1 MAQYNKLLDE
11 NRLAQLWALIKGKF
25 VQAETGKGLSTNDF
39 TTDEKNKLSNIEAGA
54 NENIIE
60 GIAVNNVDIAPVNKR
75 VNLTVPTKVSDL
87 TNDEKFQTDTE
98 VASAIK
104 NSGYQAN
111 VIETVKVNGSIL
123 DVDSKKSVNVIVPTD
138 NSVLANGAGYQ
149 TASDVSS
156 ALTNSGYQANVIET
170 VKVNNVALTPSSKAV
185 NITVPTKVSDLT
197 NDKKFQTDTQ
207 VASAIKGSGYQAN
220 VIETV
225 KVNNVALTPSSK
237 AVNIT
242 VPTKVSD
249 LTNDKKFQ
257 TDTQV
262 ASAIKGSG
270 YQANVIETV
279 KVNNVALVPSSKT
292 VNITVPTDNSALTNG
307 AGYQTAKNVTDAI
320 NEAIG
325 GLTGISFEIVET
337 LPTQGKTGVIY
348 LIAHSHGTKDNYDE
362 YIWLEKSKS
371 YEKIGN
377 TDVDLSNYVTKND
390 ITIMTEQELAAI
402 CV

>member
-1 MAQYNKLLDE
+1 MADYNKLLDE

-60 GIAVNNVDIAPVNKR
+60 GIAVNNVDMAPVNKR
-75 VNLTVPTKVSDL
+75 VNIVVPTKVSDL

-98 VASAIK
+98 VASAIAG
-104 NSGYQAN
+104 SGYQAN

-138 NSVLANGAGYQ
+138 NSVLTNGAGYQ
-149 TASDVSS
+149 TASDVSN

-185 NITVPTKVSDLT
+185 NITVPTDNKILKNGAGYQTAKDVSNALT
-197 NDKKFQTDTQ
+197 N
-207 VASAIKGSGYQAN
+207 SGYQAN

-242 VPTKVSD
+242 VPT
-249 LTNDKKFQ
+249 
-257 TDTQV
+257 
-262 ASAIKGSG
+262 
-270 YQANVIETV
+270 
-279 KVNNVALVPSSKT
+279 
-292 VNITVPTDNSALTNG
+292 DNSVLTNG
-307 AGYQTAKNVTDAI
+307 AGYQTAKDVTDAI

-325 GLTGISFEIVET
+325 GLTGISFEVVTT
-337 LPTQGKTGVIY
+337 LPTRGKTGVIY
-348 LIAHSHGTKDNYDE
+348 LIAHSHGAGDNYDE
-362 YIWLEKSKS
+362 YVWLEKSES

>member
-1 MAQYNKLLDE
+1 MADYNKLLDE

-39 TTDEKNKLSNIEAGA
+39 TTEEKNKLSNIEAGA

-60 GIAVNNVDIAPVNKR
+60 GIAVNNVDITPVNKR
-75 VNLTVPTKVSDL
+75 VNLVVPTKVSDL

-98 VASAIK
+98 VAAAIAG
-104 NSGYQAN
+104 SGYQAN

-138 NSVLANGAGYQ
+138 NSVLTNGAGYQ
-149 TASDVSS
+149 TAADVSS

-185 NITVPTKVSDLT
+185 NITVPT
-197 NDKKFQTDTQ
+197 
-207 VASAIKGSGYQAN
+207 
-220 VIETV
+220 
-225 KVNNVALTPSSK
+225 
-237 AVNIT
+237 
-242 VPTKVSD
+242 
-249 LTNDKKFQ
+249 
-257 TDTQV
+257 
-262 ASAIKGSG
+262 
-270 YQANVIETV
+270 
-279 KVNNVALVPSSKT
+279 
-292 VNITVPTDNSALTNG
+292 DNSVLTNG
-307 AGYQTAKNVTDAI
+307 AGYQTAKDVTDAI

-325 GLTGISFEIVET
+325 SLTGISFEVVET
-337 LPTQGKTGVIY
+337 LPTRGKIGVIY
-348 LIAHSHGTKDNYDE
+348 LVAHSHGAGDNYDE
-362 YIWLEKSKS
+362 YVWLEKSES

-390 ITIMTEQELAAI
+390 ITIMTEQELADI

>member
-1 MAQYNKLLDE
+1 MPDYNKLLDE

-60 GIAVNNVDIAPVNKR
+60 GIAVNNVDITPVNKR
-75 VNLTVPTKVSDL
+75 VNLVVPTKVSDL
-87 TNDEKFQTDTE
+87 TNDKKFQTNTE

-149 TASDVSS
+149 TASDVSN

-170 VKVNNVALTPSSKAV
+170 IKVNNVALTPTSKTV
-185 NITVPTKVSDLT
+185 NITVPTDNSALT
-197 NDKKFQTDTQ
+197 NG
-207 VASAIKGSGYQAN
+207 A
-220 VIETV
+220 
-225 KVNNVALTPSSK
+225 
-237 AVNIT
+237 
-242 VPTKVSD
+242 
-249 LTNDKKFQ
+249 
-257 TDTQV
+257 
-262 ASAIKGSG
+262 G

>member
-1 MAQYNKLLDE
+1 MADYNKLLDE

-60 GIAVNNVDIAPVNKR
+60 GIAVNNVDITPVNKR
-75 VNLTVPTKVSDL
+75 VNLVVPTKVSDL

-98 VASAIK
+98 VASAIAG
-104 NSGYQAN
+104 SGYQAN

-138 NSVLANGAGYQ
+138 NSVLTNGAGYQ
-149 TASDVSS
+149 TASDVLS

-185 NITVPTKVSDLT
+185 NITVPT
-197 NDKKFQTDTQ
+197 
-207 VASAIKGSGYQAN
+207 
-220 VIETV
+220 
-225 KVNNVALTPSSK
+225 
-237 AVNIT
+237 
-242 VPTKVSD
+242 
-249 LTNDKKFQ
+249 
-257 TDTQV
+257 
-262 ASAIKGSG
+262 
-270 YQANVIETV
+270 
-279 KVNNVALVPSSKT
+279 
-292 VNITVPTDNSALTNG
+292 DNSALTNG
-307 AGYQTAKNVTDAI
+307 AGYQTAKDVTDAI

-325 GLTGISFEIVET
+325 GLTGISFEVVET
-337 LPTQGKTGVIY
+337 LPTRGKTGVIY
-348 LIAHSHGTKDNYDE
+348 LVAHSHGAGDNYDE
-362 YIWLEKSKS
+362 YVWLEKSES

-390 ITIMTEQELAAI
+390 ITIMTEQELADI

>member
-1 MAQYNKLLDE
+1 MADYNKLLDE

-60 GIAVNNVDIAPVNKR
+60 GIAVNNVDMAPVNKR
-75 VNLTVPTKVSDL
+75 VNIVVPTKVSDL

-98 VASAIK
+98 VASAIAG
-104 NSGYQAN
+104 SGYQAN

-138 NSVLANGAGYQ
+138 NSVLTNGAGYQ
-149 TASDVSS
+149 TASDVSN

-170 VKVNNVALTPSSKAV
+170 IKVNNVALTPSSKAV
-185 NITVPTKVSDLT
+185 NITVPT
-197 NDKKFQTDTQ
+197 
-207 VASAIKGSGYQAN
+207 
-220 VIETV
+220 
-225 KVNNVALTPSSK
+225 
-237 AVNIT
+237 
-242 VPTKVSD
+242 
-249 LTNDKKFQ
+249 
-257 TDTQV
+257 
-262 ASAIKGSG
+262 
-270 YQANVIETV
+270 
-279 KVNNVALVPSSKT
+279 
-292 VNITVPTDNSALTNG
+292 DNSVLTNG
-307 AGYQTAKNVTDAI
+307 AGYQTAKDVTDAI

-325 GLTGISFEIVET
+325 GLTGISFEVVET
-337 LPTQGKTGVIY
+337 LPTRGKTGVIY
-348 LIAHSHGTKDNYDE
+348 LIAHSHGAGDNYDE
-362 YIWLEKSKS
+362 YVWLEKSES

>member
-1 MAQYNKLLDE
+1 MPDYNKLLDE
-11 NRLAQLWALIKGKF
+11 NRLAQLWGLIKGKF

-39 TTDEKNKLSNIEAGA
+39 TTDEKNKLANIEAGA
-54 NENIIE
+54 KENIIE
-60 GIAVNNVDIAPVNKR
+60 GIAVNNVDIPPVNKR
-75 VNLTVPTKVSDL
+75 VNLAVPTKVSDL
-87 TNDEKFQTDTE
+87 TNDKKFQTNTE

-138 NSVLANGAGYQ
+138 NSALTNGAGYQ

-170 VKVNNVALTPSSKAV
+170 IKVNNVALTPSSKTV
-185 NITVPTKVSDLT
+185 NITVPTNNSVLT
-197 NDKKFQTDTQ
+197 NGAGYQTAKN
-207 VASAIKGSGYQAN
+207 VADAIKN
-220 VIETV
+220 
-225 KVNNVALTPSSK
+225 
-237 AVNIT
+237 
-242 VPTKVSD
+242 
-249 LTNDKKFQ
+249 
-257 TDTQV
+257 
-262 ASAIKGSG
+262 SG

-279 KVNNVALVPSSKT
+279 KVNNVALVPSSKA
-292 VNITVPTDNSALTNG
+292 VNITVPTDNSTLTNG

-325 GLTGISFEIVET
+325 GLIGISFEVVET
-337 LPTQGKTGVIY
+337 LPTQGKTGTIY
-348 LIAHSHGTKDNYDE
+348 LIAHSHGTRDNYDE

>member
-1 MAQYNKLLDE
+1 MADYNKLLDE

-60 GIAVNNVDIAPVNKR
+60 GIAVNNVDITPVNKR
-75 VNLTVPTKVSDL
+75 VNLVVPTKVSDL
-87 TNDEKFQTDTE
+87 TNDEKFQTDAE
-98 VASAIK
+98 VASAIAG
-104 NSGYQAN
+104 SGYQAN

-170 VKVNNVALTPSSKAV
+170 VKVNNVAL
-185 NITVPTKVSDLT
+185 
-197 NDKKFQTDTQ
+197 
-207 VASAIKGSGYQAN
+207 
-220 VIETV
+220 
-225 KVNNVALTPSSK
+225 
-237 AVNIT
+237 
-242 VPTKVSD
+242 
-249 LTNDKKFQ
+249 
-257 TDTQV
+257 
-262 ASAIKGSG
+262 
-270 YQANVIETV
+270 
-279 KVNNVALVPSSKT
+279 VPSSKT
-292 VNITVPTDNSALTNG
+292 VNITVPTDNSVLTNG
-307 AGYQTAKNVTDAI
+307 AGYQTAKDVTDAI

-325 GLTGISFEIVET
+325 GLTGISFEVVET
-337 LPTQGKTGVIY
+337 LPTRGKTGVIY
-348 LIAHSHGTKDNYDE
+348 LVAHSHGAGDNYDE
-362 YIWLEKSKS
+362 YVWLEKSES

-390 ITIMTEQELAAI
+390 ITIMTEQELADI

>member
-1 MAQYNKLLDE
+1 MADYNKLLDE
-11 NRLAQLWALIKGKF
+11 NRLAQLWGLIKGKF

-60 GIAVNNVDIAPVNKR
+60 GIAVNNIDITPVNKR
-75 VNLTVPTKVSDL
+75 VNLVVPTKVSDL

-98 VASAIK
+98 VASAIAG
-104 NSGYQAN
+104 SGYQAN

-138 NSVLANGAGYQ
+138 NSVLTNGAGYQ
-149 TASDVSS
+149 TASDVLS

-185 NITVPTKVSDLT
+185 NITVPT
-197 NDKKFQTDTQ
+197 
-207 VASAIKGSGYQAN
+207 
-220 VIETV
+220 
-225 KVNNVALTPSSK
+225 
-237 AVNIT
+237 
-242 VPTKVSD
+242 
-249 LTNDKKFQ
+249 
-257 TDTQV
+257 
-262 ASAIKGSG
+262 
-270 YQANVIETV
+270 
-279 KVNNVALVPSSKT
+279 
-292 VNITVPTDNSALTNG
+292 DNSALTNG
-307 AGYQTAKNVTDAI
+307 AGYQTAKDVTDAI

-325 GLTGISFEIVET
+325 GLTGISFEVVET
-337 LPTQGKTGVIY
+337 LPTRGKTGVIY
-348 LIAHSHGTKDNYDE
+348 LVAHSHGAGDNYDE
-362 YIWLEKSKS
+362 YVWLEKSES

-390 ITIMTEQELAAI
+390 ITIMTEQELADI

>member
-1 MAQYNKLLDE
+1 MADYNKLLDE

-39 TTDEKNKLSNIEAGA
+39 TTEEKNKLSNIEAGA

-60 GIAVNNVDIAPVNKR
+60 GIAVNNVDITPVNKR
-75 VNLTVPTKVSDL
+75 VNLAVPTKVSDL

-98 VASAIK
+98 VASAIAG
-104 NSGYQAN
+104 SGYQAN

-138 NSVLANGAGYQ
+138 NSVLTNGAGYQ
-149 TASDVSS
+149 TAADVSS
-156 ALTNSGYQANVIET
+156 ALSKSGYQANVIET

-185 NITVPTKVSDLT
+185 NITVPT
-197 NDKKFQTDTQ
+197 
-207 VASAIKGSGYQAN
+207 
-220 VIETV
+220 
-225 KVNNVALTPSSK
+225 
-237 AVNIT
+237 
-242 VPTKVSD
+242 
-249 LTNDKKFQ
+249 
-257 TDTQV
+257 
-262 ASAIKGSG
+262 
-270 YQANVIETV
+270 
-279 KVNNVALVPSSKT
+279 
-292 VNITVPTDNSALTNG
+292 DNSVLTNG
-307 AGYQTAKNVTDAI
+307 AGYQTAKDVTDAI

-325 GLTGISFEIVET
+325 GLTGISFEVVET
-337 LPTQGKTGVIY
+337 LPTRGKTGVIY
-348 LIAHSHGTKDNYDE
+348 LIAHSHGAGDNYDE
-362 YIWLEKSKS
+362 YVWLEKSES

>member
-11 NRLAQLWALIKGKF
+11 NRLAQLWGLIKGKF

-60 GIAVNNVDIAPVNKR
+60 GIAVNNVDITPVNKR
-75 VNLTVPTKVSDL
+75 VNLVVPTKVSDL

-98 VASAIK
+98 VASAIAG
-104 NSGYQAN
+104 SGYQAN

-138 NSVLANGAGYQ
+138 NSVLTNGAGYQ

-156 ALTNSGYQANVIET
+156 ALTN
-170 VKVNNVALTPSSKAV
+170 
-185 NITVPTKVSDLT
+185 
-197 NDKKFQTDTQ
+197 
-207 VASAIKGSGYQAN
+207 
-220 VIETV
+220 
-225 KVNNVALTPSSK
+225 
-237 AVNIT
+237 
-242 VPTKVSD
+242 
-249 LTNDKKFQ
+249 
-257 TDTQV
+257 
-262 ASAIKGSG
+262 SG

>member
-1 MAQYNKLLDE
+1 MADYNKLLDE

-60 GIAVNNVDIAPVNKR
+60 GIAVNNVDITPVNKR
-75 VNLTVPTKVSDL
+75 VNLVVPTKVSDL
-87 TNDEKFQTDTE
+87 TNDEKFQTDAE
-98 VASAIK
+98 VASAIAG
-104 NSGYQAN
+104 SGYQAN

-138 NSVLANGAGYQ
+138 NSVLTNGAGYQ

-170 VKVNNVALTPSSKAV
+170 VKVNNVAL
-185 NITVPTKVSDLT
+185 
-197 NDKKFQTDTQ
+197 
-207 VASAIKGSGYQAN
+207 
-220 VIETV
+220 
-225 KVNNVALTPSSK
+225 
-237 AVNIT
+237 
-242 VPTKVSD
+242 
-249 LTNDKKFQ
+249 
-257 TDTQV
+257 
-262 ASAIKGSG
+262 
-270 YQANVIETV
+270 
-279 KVNNVALVPSSKT
+279 VPSSKT
-292 VNITVPTDNSALTNG
+292 VNITVPTDNSVLTNG
-307 AGYQTAKNVTDAI
+307 AGYQTAKDVTDAI

-325 GLTGISFEIVET
+325 GLTGISFEVVET
-337 LPTQGKTGVIY
+337 LPTRGKTGVIY
-348 LIAHSHGTKDNYDE
+348 LVAHSHGAGDNYDE
-362 YIWLEKSKS
+362 YVWLEKSES

-390 ITIMTEQELAAI
+390 ITIMTEQELADI

>member
-1 MAQYNKLLDE
+1 MADYNKLLDE

-60 GIAVNNVDIAPVNKR
+60 GIAVNNVDITPVNKR
-75 VNLTVPTKVSDL
+75 VNLVVPTKVSDL

-98 VASAIK
+98 VAAAIAG
-104 NSGYQAN
+104 SGYQAN

-138 NSVLANGAGYQ
+138 NSVLTNGAGYQ
-149 TASDVSS
+149 TAADVSS

-185 NITVPTKVSDLT
+185 NITVPT
-197 NDKKFQTDTQ
+197 
-207 VASAIKGSGYQAN
+207 
-220 VIETV
+220 
-225 KVNNVALTPSSK
+225 
-237 AVNIT
+237 
-242 VPTKVSD
+242 
-249 LTNDKKFQ
+249 
-257 TDTQV
+257 
-262 ASAIKGSG
+262 
-270 YQANVIETV
+270 
-279 KVNNVALVPSSKT
+279 
-292 VNITVPTDNSALTNG
+292 DNSVLTNG
-307 AGYQTAKNVTDAI
+307 AGYQTAKDVTDAI

-325 GLTGISFEIVET
+325 SLTGISFEVVET
-337 LPTQGKTGVIY
+337 LPTRGKIGVIY
-348 LIAHSHGTKDNYDE
+348 LVAHSHGAGDNYDE
-362 YIWLEKSKS
+362 YVWLEKSES

-390 ITIMTEQELAAI
+390 ITIMTEQELADI

>member
-60 GIAVNNVDIAPVNKR
+60 GIAVNNVDMTPVNKR
-75 VNLTVPTKVSDL
+75 VNLVVPTKVSDL
-87 TNDEKFQTDTE
+87 TNDKKFQTDAE

-104 NSGYQAN
+104 GSGYQAN

-138 NSVLANGAGYQ
+138 NSALTNGAGYQ

-156 ALTNSGYQANVIET
+156 ALTN
-170 VKVNNVALTPSSKAV
+170 
-185 NITVPTKVSDLT
+185 
-197 NDKKFQTDTQ
+197 
-207 VASAIKGSGYQAN
+207 
-220 VIETV
+220 
-225 KVNNVALTPSSK
+225 
-237 AVNIT
+237 
-242 VPTKVSD
+242 
-249 LTNDKKFQ
+249 
-257 TDTQV
+257 
-262 ASAIKGSG
+262 SG

-362 YIWLEKSKS
+362 YIWLEKSES

>member
-1 MAQYNKLLDE
+1 MADYNKLLDE

-60 GIAVNNVDIAPVNKR
+60 GIAVNNVDITPVNKR
-75 VNLTVPTKVSDL
+75 VNLVVPTKVSDL
-87 TNDEKFQTDTE
+87 INDERFQTDTE
-98 VASAIK
+98 VASAIAG
-104 NSGYQAN
+104 SGYQAN

-138 NSVLANGAGYQ
+138 NSALTNGAGYQ

-170 VKVNNVALTPSSKAV
+170 VKVNNVALVPSSKAV
-185 NITVPTKVSDLT
+185 NITVPT
-197 NDKKFQTDTQ
+197 
-207 VASAIKGSGYQAN
+207 
-220 VIETV
+220 
-225 KVNNVALTPSSK
+225 
-237 AVNIT
+237 
-242 VPTKVSD
+242 
-249 LTNDKKFQ
+249 
-257 TDTQV
+257 
-262 ASAIKGSG
+262 
-270 YQANVIETV
+270 
-279 KVNNVALVPSSKT
+279 
-292 VNITVPTDNSALTNG
+292 DNSVLTNG
-307 AGYQTAKNVTDAI
+307 AGYQTAKDVTDAI

-325 GLTGISFEIVET
+325 GLTGISFEVVET
-337 LPTQGKTGVIY
+337 LPTRGKTGVIY
-348 LIAHSHGTKDNYDE
+348 LVAHSHEAGDNYDE
-362 YIWLEKSKS
+362 YVWLEKSES

-390 ITIMTEQELAAI
+390 ITIMTEQELADI

>member
-54 NENIIE
+54 DENIIE
-60 GIAVNNVDIAPVNKR
+60 GIAVNNVDIPPVNKR
-75 VNLTVPTKVSDL
+75 VNLTVPTKVSQL
-87 TNDEKFQTDTE
+87 TNDEKFQTNTE

-123 DVDSKKSVNVIVPTD
+123 DVDSKKSVNITVPT
-138 NSVLANGAGYQ
+138 NNNVLTNGAGYQ

-156 ALTNSGYQANVIET
+156 ALAN
-170 VKVNNVALTPSSKAV
+170 
-185 NITVPTKVSDLT
+185 
-197 NDKKFQTDTQ
+197 
-207 VASAIKGSGYQAN
+207 SGYQAN

-279 KVNNVALVPSSKT
+279 KVNNVALVPTSKA

>member
-1 MAQYNKLLDE
+1 MADYNKLLDE

-60 GIAVNNVDIAPVNKR
+60 GIAVNNVDITPVNKR
-75 VNLTVPTKVSDL
+75 VNLVVPTKVSDL

-104 NSGYQAN
+104 GSGYQAN

-149 TASDVSS
+149 TASDVLS

-185 NITVPTKVSDLT
+185 NITVPT
-197 NDKKFQTDTQ
+197 
-207 VASAIKGSGYQAN
+207 
-220 VIETV
+220 
-225 KVNNVALTPSSK
+225 
-237 AVNIT
+237 
-242 VPTKVSD
+242 
-249 LTNDKKFQ
+249 
-257 TDTQV
+257 
-262 ASAIKGSG
+262 
-270 YQANVIETV
+270 
-279 KVNNVALVPSSKT
+279 
-292 VNITVPTDNSALTNG
+292 DNSVLTNG
-307 AGYQTAKNVTDAI
+307 AGYQTAKDVTDAI

-325 GLTGISFEIVET
+325 GLTGISFEVVET
-337 LPTQGKTGVIY
+337 LPTRGKTGVIY
-348 LIAHSHGTKDNYDE
+348 LVAHSHGAGDNYDE
-362 YIWLEKSKS
+362 YVWLEKSES

-390 ITIMTEQELAAI
+390 ITIMTEQELADI

>member
-1 MAQYNKLLDE
+1 MATYNKLLDE

-60 GIAVNNVDIAPVNKR
+60 GIAVNNVDMTPVNKR
-75 VNLTVPTKVSDL
+75 VNLVVPTKVSDL
-87 TNDEKFQTDTE
+87 TNDKKFQTDAE

-104 NSGYQAN
+104 GSGYQAN

-156 ALTNSGYQANVIET
+156 ALINSGYQANVIET
-170 VKVNNVALTPSSKAV
+170 IKVNNVALTP
-185 NITVPTKVSDLT
+185 T
-197 NDKKFQTDTQ
+197 
-207 VASAIKGSGYQAN
+207 
-220 VIETV
+220 
-225 KVNNVALTPSSK
+225 
-237 AVNIT
+237 
-242 VPTKVSD
+242 
-249 LTNDKKFQ
+249 
-257 TDTQV
+257 
-262 ASAIKGSG
+262 
-270 YQANVIETV
+270 
-279 KVNNVALVPSSKT
+279 SKT

>member
-1 MAQYNKLLDE
+1 MADYNKLLDE

-39 TTDEKNKLSNIEAGA
+39 TTDEKNKLSNIEVGA

-60 GIAVNNVDIAPVNKR
+60 GIAVNNVDITPVNKR
-75 VNLTVPTKVSDL
+75 VNLVVPTKVSDL

-98 VASAIK
+98 VASAIAG
-104 NSGYQAN
+104 SGYQAN

-170 VKVNNVALTPSSKAV
+170 VKVNNVALVPSSKAV
-185 NITVPTKVSDLT
+185 NITVPT
-197 NDKKFQTDTQ
+197 
-207 VASAIKGSGYQAN
+207 
-220 VIETV
+220 
-225 KVNNVALTPSSK
+225 
-237 AVNIT
+237 
-242 VPTKVSD
+242 
-249 LTNDKKFQ
+249 
-257 TDTQV
+257 
-262 ASAIKGSG
+262 
-270 YQANVIETV
+270 
-279 KVNNVALVPSSKT
+279 
-292 VNITVPTDNSALTNG
+292 DNSVLTNG
-307 AGYQTAKNVTDAI
+307 AGYQTAKDVTDAI

-325 GLTGISFEIVET
+325 DLTGISFEVVET
-337 LPTQGKTGVIY
+337 LPTRGKTGVIY
-348 LIAHSHGTKDNYDE
+348 LVAHSHGAGDNYDE
-362 YIWLEKSKS
+362 YVWLEKSES

-390 ITIMTEQELAAI
+390 ITIMTEQELADI
-402 CV
+402 CI

>member
-1 MAQYNKLLDE
+1 MADYNKLLDE

-60 GIAVNNVDIAPVNKR
+60 GIAVNNVDITPVNKR
-75 VNLTVPTKVSDL
+75 VNLVVPTKVSDL
-87 TNDEKFQTDTE
+87 TNDEKFQTDAE
-98 VASAIK
+98 VASAIAG
-104 NSGYQAN
+104 SGYQAN

-138 NSVLANGAGYQ
+138 NSVLTNGAGYQ

-185 NITVPTKVSDLT
+185 NITVPT
-197 NDKKFQTDTQ
+197 
-207 VASAIKGSGYQAN
+207 
-220 VIETV
+220 
-225 KVNNVALTPSSK
+225 
-237 AVNIT
+237 
-242 VPTKVSD
+242 
-249 LTNDKKFQ
+249 
-257 TDTQV
+257 
-262 ASAIKGSG
+262 
-270 YQANVIETV
+270 
-279 KVNNVALVPSSKT
+279 
-292 VNITVPTDNSALTNG
+292 DNSVLTNG
-307 AGYQTAKNVTDAI
+307 AGYQTAKDVTDAI

-325 GLTGISFEIVET
+325 GLTGISFEVVET
-337 LPTQGKTGVIY
+337 LPTQGKAGVIY
-348 LIAHSHGTKDNYDE
+348 LVAHSHGAGDNYDE
-362 YIWLEKSKS
+362 YVWLEKSES

-390 ITIMTEQELAAI
+390 ITIMTEQELADI

>member
-1 MAQYNKLLDE
+1 MPDYNKLLDE

-54 NENIIE
+54 NENVIE
-60 GIAVNNVDIAPVNKR
+60 GIAVNNVDITPVNKR
-75 VNLTVPTKVSDL
+75 VNLVVPTKVSDL
-87 TNDEKFQTDTE
+87 TNDEKFQTDAE
-98 VASAIK
+98 VASAIAG
-104 NSGYQAN
+104 SGYQAN

-138 NSVLANGAGYQ
+138 NSVLTNGAGYQ

-156 ALTNSGYQANVIET
+156 ALTN
-170 VKVNNVALTPSSKAV
+170 
-185 NITVPTKVSDLT
+185 
-197 NDKKFQTDTQ
+197 
-207 VASAIKGSGYQAN
+207 
-220 VIETV
+220 
-225 KVNNVALTPSSK
+225 
-237 AVNIT
+237 
-242 VPTKVSD
+242 
-249 LTNDKKFQ
+249 
-257 TDTQV
+257 
-262 ASAIKGSG
+262 SG

>member
-1 MAQYNKLLDE
+1 MADYNKLLDE

-60 GIAVNNVDIAPVNKR
+60 GIAVNNVDITPVNKR
-75 VNLTVPTKVSDL
+75 VNLVVPTKVSDL
-87 TNDEKFQTDTE
+87 TNDEKFQTDAE
-98 VASAIK
+98 VAAAIAG
-104 NSGYQAN
+104 SGYQAN

-138 NSVLANGAGYQ
+138 NSVLTNGAGYQ

-170 VKVNNVALTPSSKAV
+170 VKVNNVAL
-185 NITVPTKVSDLT
+185 
-197 NDKKFQTDTQ
+197 
-207 VASAIKGSGYQAN
+207 
-220 VIETV
+220 
-225 KVNNVALTPSSK
+225 
-237 AVNIT
+237 
-242 VPTKVSD
+242 
-249 LTNDKKFQ
+249 
-257 TDTQV
+257 
-262 ASAIKGSG
+262 
-270 YQANVIETV
+270 
-279 KVNNVALVPSSKT
+279 VPSSKT
-292 VNITVPTDNSALTNG
+292 VNITVPTDNSVLTNG
-307 AGYQTAKNVTDAI
+307 AGYQTAKDVTDAI

-325 GLTGISFEIVET
+325 GLTGISFEVVET
-337 LPTQGKTGVIY
+337 LPTRGKTGVIY
-348 LIAHSHGTKDNYDE
+348 LVAHSHGAGDNYDE
-362 YIWLEKSKS
+362 YVWLEKSES

-390 ITIMTEQELAAI
+390 ITIMTEQELADI

>member
-1 MAQYNKLLDE
+1 MADYNKILDE

-39 TTDEKNKLSNIEAGA
+39 TTEEKNKLSNIEAGA

-60 GIAVNNVDIAPVNKR
+60 GIAVNNVDMTPINKR

-87 TNDEKFQTDTE
+87 TNDKKFQTDAE

-104 NSGYQAN
+104 GSGYQAN

-123 DVDSKKSVNVIVPTD
+123 DVDSKKSVNVI
-138 NSVLANGAGYQ
+138 
-149 TASDVSS
+149 
-156 ALTNSGYQANVIET
+156 
-170 VKVNNVALTPSSKAV
+170 
-185 NITVPTKVSDLT
+185 
-197 NDKKFQTDTQ
+197 
-207 VASAIKGSGYQAN
+207 
-220 VIETV
+220 
-225 KVNNVALTPSSK
+225 
-237 AVNIT
+237 
-242 VPTKVSD
+242 
-249 LTNDKKFQ
+249 
-257 TDTQV
+257 
-262 ASAIKGSG
+262 
-270 YQANVIETV
+270 
-279 KVNNVALVPSSKT
+279 
-292 VNITVPTDNSALTNG
+292 VPTDNSALTNG

-325 GLTGISFEIVET
+325 GLTGISFEVVET
-337 LPTQGKTGVIY
+337 LPTQGKTGTIY
-348 LIAHSHGTKDNYDE
+348 LISHSHGTKDNYDE

>member
-1 MAQYNKLLDE
+1 MADYNKLLDE

-60 GIAVNNVDIAPVNKR
+60 GIAVNNVDITPVNKR
-75 VNLTVPTKVSDL
+75 VNLVVPTKVSDL

-98 VASAIK
+98 VASAIAG
-104 NSGYQAN
+104 SGYQAN

-123 DVDSKKSVNVIVPTD
+123 DVDSKKSVNIIVPTD
-138 NSVLANGAGYQ
+138 NSVLTNGAGYQ

-170 VKVNNVALTPSSKAV
+170 VKVNNVAL
-185 NITVPTKVSDLT
+185 
-197 NDKKFQTDTQ
+197 
-207 VASAIKGSGYQAN
+207 
-220 VIETV
+220 
-225 KVNNVALTPSSK
+225 
-237 AVNIT
+237 
-242 VPTKVSD
+242 
-249 LTNDKKFQ
+249 
-257 TDTQV
+257 
-262 ASAIKGSG
+262 
-270 YQANVIETV
+270 
-279 KVNNVALVPSSKT
+279 VPSSKT
-292 VNITVPTDNSALTNG
+292 VNITVPTDNSVLTNG
-307 AGYQTAKNVTDAI
+307 AGYQTAKDVTDAI

-325 GLTGISFEIVET
+325 GLTGISFEVVET
-337 LPTQGKTGVIY
+337 LPTRGKTGVIY
-348 LIAHSHGTKDNYDE
+348 LVAHSHGAGDNYDE
-362 YIWLEKSKS
+362 YVWLEKSES

-390 ITIMTEQELAAI
+390 ITIMTEQELADI

>member
-1 MAQYNKLLDE
+1 MADYNKLLDE

-60 GIAVNNVDIAPVNKR
+60 GIAVNNVDITPINKR
-75 VNLTVPTKVSDL
+75 VNLVVPTKVSDL

-98 VASAIK
+98 VASAIAG
-104 NSGYQAN
+104 SGYQAN

-138 NSVLANGAGYQ
+138 NSALTNGAGYQ
-149 TASDVSS
+149 TASDVSN

-170 VKVNNVALTPSSKAV
+170 VKVNNVALIPSSKAV
-185 NITVPTKVSDLT
+185 NITVPT
-197 NDKKFQTDTQ
+197 
-207 VASAIKGSGYQAN
+207 
-220 VIETV
+220 
-225 KVNNVALTPSSK
+225 
-237 AVNIT
+237 
-242 VPTKVSD
+242 
-249 LTNDKKFQ
+249 
-257 TDTQV
+257 
-262 ASAIKGSG
+262 
-270 YQANVIETV
+270 
-279 KVNNVALVPSSKT
+279 
-292 VNITVPTDNSALTNG
+292 DNSVLTNG
-307 AGYQTAKNVTDAI
+307 AGYQTAKDVTDAI

-325 GLTGISFEIVET
+325 GLTGISFEVVET
-337 LPTQGKTGVIY
+337 LPTRGKTGVIY
-348 LIAHSHGTKDNYDE
+348 LVAHSHGAGDNYDE
-362 YIWLEKSKS
+362 YVWLEKSES

-390 ITIMTEQELAAI
+390 ITIMTEQELADI

>member
-1 MAQYNKLLDE
+1 MADYNKLPDE

-60 GIAVNNVDIAPVNKR
+60 GIAVNNVDITPVNKR
-75 VNLTVPTKVSDL
+75 VNLVVPTKVSDL
-87 TNDEKFQTDTE
+87 TNDEKFQTDAE
-98 VASAIK
+98 VASAIAG
-104 NSGYQAN
+104 SGYQAN

-138 NSVLANGAGYQ
+138 NSVLTNGAGYQ

-170 VKVNNVALTPSSKAV
+170 VKVNNVAL
-185 NITVPTKVSDLT
+185 
-197 NDKKFQTDTQ
+197 
-207 VASAIKGSGYQAN
+207 
-220 VIETV
+220 
-225 KVNNVALTPSSK
+225 
-237 AVNIT
+237 
-242 VPTKVSD
+242 
-249 LTNDKKFQ
+249 
-257 TDTQV
+257 
-262 ASAIKGSG
+262 
-270 YQANVIETV
+270 
-279 KVNNVALVPSSKT
+279 VPSSKT
-292 VNITVPTDNSALTNG
+292 VNITVPTDNSVLTNG
-307 AGYQTAKNVTDAI
+307 AGYQTAKDVTDAI

-325 GLTGISFEIVET
+325 GLTGISFEVVET
-337 LPTQGKTGVIY
+337 LPTRGKTGVIY
-348 LIAHSHGTKDNYDE
+348 LVAHSHGAGDNYDE
-362 YIWLEKSKS
+362 YVWLEKSES

-390 ITIMTEQELAAI
+390 ITIMTEQELADI

>member
-60 GIAVNNVDIAPVNKR
+60 GIAVNNVDITPVNKR
-75 VNLTVPTKVSDL
+75 VNLSVPTKVSDL
-87 TNDEKFQTDTE
+87 TNDKKFQTNTE

-156 ALTNSGYQANVIET
+156 ALINSGYQANVIET
-170 VKVNNVALTPSSKAV
+170 IKVNNVALTPTSKTV
-185 NITVPTKVSDLT
+185 NITVPTDNSALT
-197 NDKKFQTDTQ
+197 NG
-207 VASAIKGSGYQAN
+207 A
-220 VIETV
+220 
-225 KVNNVALTPSSK
+225 
-237 AVNIT
+237 
-242 VPTKVSD
+242 
-249 LTNDKKFQ
+249 
-257 TDTQV
+257 
-262 ASAIKGSG
+262 G

>member
-54 NENIIE
+54 NANIIE
-60 GIAVNNVDIAPVNKR
+60 GIAVNNVDISPVNKR

-98 VASAIK
+98 VASAIAG
-104 NSGYQAN
+104 SGYQAN

-123 DVDSKKSVNVIVPTD
+123 DVDSKKSVNITVPTD
-138 NSVLANGAGYQ
+138 NSVLTNGAGYQ
-149 TASDVSS
+149 TASDVST

-185 NITVPTKVSDLT
+185 NITVPT
-197 NDKKFQTDTQ
+197 
-207 VASAIKGSGYQAN
+207 
-220 VIETV
+220 
-225 KVNNVALTPSSK
+225 
-237 AVNIT
+237 
-242 VPTKVSD
+242 
-249 LTNDKKFQ
+249 
-257 TDTQV
+257 
-262 ASAIKGSG
+262 
-270 YQANVIETV
+270 
-279 KVNNVALVPSSKT
+279 
-292 VNITVPTDNSALTNG
+292 DNSVLTNG
-307 AGYQTAKNVTDAI
+307 AGYQTAKDVTDAI

-377 TDVDLSNYVTKND
+377 TDVDLSNYVRKND

>member
-1 MAQYNKLLDE
+1 MATYNKLLDE

-60 GIAVNNVDIAPVNKR
+60 GIAVNNVDITPVNKR
-75 VNLTVPTKVSDL
+75 VNLSVPTKVSDL
-87 TNDEKFQTDTE
+87 TNDKKFQTNTE

-138 NSVLANGAGYQ
+138 NSALANGAGYQ

-156 ALTNSGYQANVIET
+156 ALINSGYQANVIET
-170 VKVNNVALTPSSKAV
+170 IKVNNVALTP
-185 NITVPTKVSDLT
+185 T
-197 NDKKFQTDTQ
+197 
-207 VASAIKGSGYQAN
+207 
-220 VIETV
+220 
-225 KVNNVALTPSSK
+225 
-237 AVNIT
+237 
-242 VPTKVSD
+242 
-249 LTNDKKFQ
+249 
-257 TDTQV
+257 
-262 ASAIKGSG
+262 
-270 YQANVIETV
+270 
-279 KVNNVALVPSSKT
+279 SKT

>member
-25 VQAETGKGLSTNDF
+25 VQVETGKGLSTNDF

-170 VKVNNVALTPSSKAV
+170 VKVNNVAL
-185 NITVPTKVSDLT
+185 
-197 NDKKFQTDTQ
+197 
-207 VASAIKGSGYQAN
+207 
-220 VIETV
+220 
-225 KVNNVALTPSSK
+225 
-237 AVNIT
+237 
-242 VPTKVSD
+242 
-249 LTNDKKFQ
+249 
-257 TDTQV
+257 
-262 ASAIKGSG
+262 
-270 YQANVIETV
+270 
-279 KVNNVALVPSSKT
+279 VPSSKT
-292 VNITVPTDNSALTNG
+292 VNIIVPTDNSALTNG

-337 LPTQGKTGVIY
+337 LPTQGKTGIIY
-348 LIAHSHGTKDNYDE
+348 LIAHSHGIRDNYDE

>member
-11 NRLAQLWALIKGKF
+11 NRLAQLWGLIKGKF

-60 GIAVNNVDIAPVNKR
+60 GIAVNNVDIPPVNKR

-87 TNDEKFQTDTE
+87 TNDKKFQTNTE

-138 NSVLANGAGYQ
+138 NSVLTNGAGYQ

-170 VKVNNVALTPSSKAV
+170 VKVNNVALVPSSKA
-185 NITVPTKVSDLT
+185 
-197 NDKKFQTDTQ
+197 
-207 VASAIKGSGYQAN
+207 
-220 VIETV
+220 
-225 KVNNVALTPSSK
+225 
-237 AVNIT
+237 
-242 VPTKVSD
+242 
-249 LTNDKKFQ
+249 
-257 TDTQV
+257 
-262 ASAIKGSG
+262 
-270 YQANVIETV
+270 
-279 KVNNVALVPSSKT
+279 

-337 LPTQGKTGVIY
+337 LPTQGKTGIIY

>member
-1 MAQYNKLLDE
+1 MADYNKLLDE

-60 GIAVNNVDIAPVNKR
+60 GIAVNNVDMTPVNKR
-75 VNLTVPTKVSDL
+75 VNLVVPTKVSDL

-98 VASAIK
+98 VASAIAG
-104 NSGYQAN
+104 SGYQAN

-138 NSVLANGAGYQ
+138 NSALTNGAGYQ

-170 VKVNNVALTPSSKAV
+170 VKVNNVAL
-185 NITVPTKVSDLT
+185 
-197 NDKKFQTDTQ
+197 
-207 VASAIKGSGYQAN
+207 
-220 VIETV
+220 
-225 KVNNVALTPSSK
+225 
-237 AVNIT
+237 
-242 VPTKVSD
+242 
-249 LTNDKKFQ
+249 
-257 TDTQV
+257 
-262 ASAIKGSG
+262 
-270 YQANVIETV
+270 
-279 KVNNVALVPSSKT
+279 VPSSKT
-292 VNITVPTDNSALTNG
+292 VNITVPTDNSVLTNG
-307 AGYQTAKNVTDAI
+307 AGYQTAKDVTDAI

-325 GLTGISFEIVET
+325 GLTGISFEVVET
-337 LPTQGKTGVIY
+337 LPTRGKTGVIY
-348 LIAHSHGTKDNYDE
+348 LVAHSHGAGDNYDE
-362 YIWLEKSKS
+362 YVWLEKSES

-390 ITIMTEQELAAI
+390 ITIMTEQELADI

>member
-1 MAQYNKLLDE
+1 MADYNKLLDE

-60 GIAVNNVDIAPVNKR
+60 GIAVNNVDMTPVNKR
-75 VNLTVPTKVSDL
+75 VNLVVPTKVSDL

-98 VASAIK
+98 VASAIAG
-104 NSGYQAN
+104 SGYQAN

-138 NSVLANGAGYQ
+138 NSALTNGAGYQ

-170 VKVNNVALTPSSKAV
+170 VKVNNVAL
-185 NITVPTKVSDLT
+185 
-197 NDKKFQTDTQ
+197 
-207 VASAIKGSGYQAN
+207 
-220 VIETV
+220 
-225 KVNNVALTPSSK
+225 
-237 AVNIT
+237 
-242 VPTKVSD
+242 
-249 LTNDKKFQ
+249 
-257 TDTQV
+257 
-262 ASAIKGSG
+262 
-270 YQANVIETV
+270 
-279 KVNNVALVPSSKT
+279 VPSSKT
-292 VNITVPTDNSALTNG
+292 VNITVPTDNSVLTNG
-307 AGYQTAKNVTDAI
+307 AGYQTAKDVTDAI

-325 GLTGISFEIVET
+325 GLTGISFEVVET
-337 LPTQGKTGVIY
+337 LPTRGKTGVIY
-348 LIAHSHGTKDNYDE
+348 LVAHSHGAGDNYDE
-362 YIWLEKSKS
+362 YVWLEKSES

>member
-1 MAQYNKLLDE
+1 MAEYNKLLDE

-60 GIAVNNVDIAPVNKR
+60 GIAVNNVDIPPVSKR
-75 VNLTVPTKVSDL
+75 VNL
-87 TNDEKFQTDTE
+87 
-98 VASAIK
+98 
-104 NSGYQAN
+104 
-111 VIETVKVNGSIL
+111 
-123 DVDSKKSVNVIVPTD
+123 
-138 NSVLANGAGYQ
+138 
-149 TASDVSS
+149 
-156 ALTNSGYQANVIET
+156 
-170 VKVNNVALTPSSKAV
+170 
-185 NITVPTKVSDLT
+185 TVPTKVSDLT

-225 KVNNVALTPSSK
+225 KVNGSVLDVDSKKSVNVIVPTDNSVLANGAGYQTASDVSKALTNSGYQANVIETIKVNNVALTPSSK

-242 VPTKVSD
+242 VPTDNSV
-249 LTNDKKFQ
+249 LTNGAGYQ
-257 TDTQV
+257 TAKNVTD
-262 ASAIKGSG
+262 AIAKSG

-279 KVNNVALVPSSKT
+279 KVNNVALVPTSKA

-325 GLTGISFEIVET
+325 GLTGISFEVVET

-377 TDVDLSNYVTKND
+377 TDVDLNNYVTKND

>member
-1 MAQYNKLLDE
+1 MADYNKLLDE

-60 GIAVNNVDIAPVNKR
+60 GIAVNNVDITPVNKR
-75 VNLTVPTKVSDL
+75 VNLVVPTKVSDL
-87 TNDEKFQTDTE
+87 TNDEKFQTDAE
-98 VASAIK
+98 VASAIAG
-104 NSGYQAN
+104 SGYQAN

-138 NSVLANGAGYQ
+138 NSALTNGAGYQ

-185 NITVPTKVSDLT
+185 NITVPT
-197 NDKKFQTDTQ
+197 
-207 VASAIKGSGYQAN
+207 
-220 VIETV
+220 
-225 KVNNVALTPSSK
+225 
-237 AVNIT
+237 
-242 VPTKVSD
+242 
-249 LTNDKKFQ
+249 
-257 TDTQV
+257 
-262 ASAIKGSG
+262 
-270 YQANVIETV
+270 
-279 KVNNVALVPSSKT
+279 
-292 VNITVPTDNSALTNG
+292 DNSVLTNG
-307 AGYQTAKNVTDAI
+307 AGYQTAKDVTDAI

-325 GLTGISFEIVET
+325 GLTGISFEVVET
-337 LPTQGKTGVIY
+337 LPTRGKTGVIY
-348 LIAHSHGTKDNYDE
+348 LVAHSHGAGDNYDE
-362 YIWLEKSKS
+362 YVWLEKSES

-390 ITIMTEQELAAI
+390 ITIMTEQELADI

>member
-1 MAQYNKLLDE
+1 MADYNKLLDE

-60 GIAVNNVDIAPVNKR
+60 GIAVNNADITPVNKR
-75 VNLTVPTKVSDL
+75 VNLVVPTKVSDL

-98 VASAIK
+98 VASAIAG
-104 NSGYQAN
+104 SGYQAN

-138 NSVLANGAGYQ
+138 NSALTNGAGYQ

-156 ALTNSGYQANVIET
+156 ALTN
-170 VKVNNVALTPSSKAV
+170 
-185 NITVPTKVSDLT
+185 
-197 NDKKFQTDTQ
+197 
-207 VASAIKGSGYQAN
+207 
-220 VIETV
+220 
-225 KVNNVALTPSSK
+225 
-237 AVNIT
+237 
-242 VPTKVSD
+242 
-249 LTNDKKFQ
+249 
-257 TDTQV
+257 
-262 ASAIKGSG
+262 SG

>member
-1 MAQYNKLLDE
+1 MADYNKLLDE
-11 NRLAQLWALIKGKF
+11 NRLVQLWALIKGKF

-60 GIAVNNVDIAPVNKR
+60 GIAVNNVDITPVNKR
-75 VNLTVPTKVSDL
+75 VNLSVPTKVSDL
-87 TNDEKFQTDTE
+87 TNDKKFQTNTE

-138 NSVLANGAGYQ
+138 NSTLTNGAGYQ

-156 ALTNSGYQANVIET
+156 ALINSGYQANVIET
-170 VKVNNVALTPSSKAV
+170 IKVNNVALTPTSKA
-185 NITVPTKVSDLT
+185 
-197 NDKKFQTDTQ
+197 
-207 VASAIKGSGYQAN
+207 
-220 VIETV
+220 
-225 KVNNVALTPSSK
+225 
-237 AVNIT
+237 
-242 VPTKVSD
+242 
-249 LTNDKKFQ
+249 
-257 TDTQV
+257 
-262 ASAIKGSG
+262 
-270 YQANVIETV
+270 
-279 KVNNVALVPSSKT
+279 

-362 YIWLEKSKS
+362 YIWLEKSTS